1 VLGKIL
7 GNRYEILEKVGEG
20 GMAYVYKAR
29 CRLLN
34 RIVAVKVLRQE
45 FVDDEEFLEKFKN
58 EAQSAASLAHP
69 NIVNIY
75 DVGEDSGVHYIVM
88 EYVEGRVLKDII
100 KENGSLDQASALEI
114 TKQIA
119 KALSMAH
126 RKNIIHRDIKPHN
139 ILVTNEG
146 IVKVVDFGIAKAVTS
161 STTTA
166 IGNVIG
172 SVHYF
177 SPEQAKGRFVDP
189 RSDLYSLGIV
199 LYEML
204 SGRVPFKGDTPVN
217 IALQHISED
226 ICFPEDSPVSEDVKK
241 LVLKLTQKNQAE
253 RYARADD
260 LIKDIELI
268 QKNVSPDFSGIDY
281 NSCKTQK
288 LENLGA
294 ELDKI
299 QSAKKAEK
307 PAEIKE
313 VKEEENSMT
322 KKPKIKH
329 KKFLTT
335 LAVILA
341 LIASIGATAGG
352 FYIKDL
358 VKPKQTSMI
367 NIENMSV
374 EDARKA
380 LEDMGLKLVVEK
392 EIYSS
397 DVSKDH
403 IISQNPAEGT
413 QVKKNYEVTVVV
425 SKGGKLVSVPDFTG
439 ENIDSIAGMLA
450 SKNFKEG
457 MVDPV
462 FSEEPEGT
470 IISQSPSPYAKAEE
484 GSEINFVISKG
495 KESVIVTVPNLIG
508 NTISEARAKLSGIT
522 ISGIDYTEDPDK
534 EDGIIMK
541 QSPAA
546 GEKVESGS
554 TISIVVNKIS
564 GDSQS
569 QGSNGSQADSTVKK
583 QLSIKLPEDRDS
595 IKVTVKD
602 SSGVVYDKTVN
613 PKDLG
618 GVLNVPI
625 EGKSGTS
632 KDYQIYV
639 DGESYYNGKVK
650 F

>member
-1 VLGKIL
+1 MLGKVL

-58 EAQSAASLAHP
+58 EAQSAASLTHP

-100 KENGSLDQASALEI
+100 RENGSLDQANALEI

-119 KALSMAH
+119 KALSLAH

-161 STTTA
+161 STTTTM
-166 IGNVIG
+166 GNVIG

-226 ICFPEDSPVSEDVKK
+226 ICFPEDSPVSEDIKK
-241 LVLKLTQKNQAE
+241 LVYKLTQKNQSE

-268 QKNVSPDFSGIDY
+268 QKNVSPDFAGVDY

-313 VKEEENSMT
+313 VKEEESAMA

-329 KKFLTT
+329 KKLLTT

-358 VKPKQTSMI
+358 MKPAQMSMPSL
-367 NIENMSV
+367 ENMSV
-374 EDARKA
+374 DEARKA
-380 LEDMGLKLVVEK
+380 LEDMGLKLAIEK
-392 EIYSS
+392 EIFSS

-403 IISQNPAEGT
+403 IISQNPDAGT
-413 QVKKNYEVTVVV
+413 QVKKNYEVKVVV

-439 ENIDSIAGMLA
+439 ENIDSIDPMLS
-450 SKNFKEG
+450 SKKFKEG
-457 MVDPV
+457 IVNPV

-484 GSEINFVISKG
+484 GSEIDFVISKG

-522 ISGIDYTEDPDK
+522 ISGIDYIEDPDK

-554 TISIVVNKIS
+554 SINIVVNKIS
-564 GDSQS
+564 GDSKS
-569 QGSNGSQADSTVKK
+569 QGSGGSSSEALVKK

-625 EGKSGTS
+625 EGKRGTS
-632 KDYQIYV
+632 KDYQIFV
-639 DGESYYNGKVK
+639 DGTSYYSGKVN